1 MCIAPIQ
8 IVEGLRGE
16 RSTKGIPML
25 YPTLAIILVTLV
37 GLQVAAAILVDSDPS
52 LPLRLS
58 ED

>member
-1 MCIAPIQ
+1 M
-8 IVEGLRGE
+8 
-16 RSTKGIPML
+16 TML
-25 YPTLAIILVTLV
+25 YPTFAIILATLV